1 MIDSIL
7 EQLSMLIKEMVWLAS
22 LLAFVAGI
30 LTSFTPCSLS
40 SIPLV
45 IGYVGGTGQKETKK
59 AFKLSFIFAIGSA
72 VTFTIFGVIASLA
85 GRLMGNGASWWYL
98 ILGVLMVL
106 MSLQTWGIFEIIPS
120 SYLNS
125 KNTKKGYI
133 GAFVAGILGGI
144 FSSPC
149 STPVLIA
156 LLAIVAGKGN
166 IVWGILLLL
175 IYSVGHGILAVVAG
189 TSIGFVQKLSS
200 NEKYGRFSVAL
211 KVVMGTVI
219 LFIGFYMFYLGF

>member
-7 EQLSMLIKEMVWLAS
+7 EQLSMLIKEMVWLAP

-106 MSLQTWGIFEIIPS
+106 MSLQTWGIFEIIP
-120 SYLNS
+120 
-125 KNTKKGYI
+125 
-133 GAFVAGILGGI
+133 
-144 FSSPC
+144 
-149 STPVLIA
+149 
-156 LLAIVAGKGN
+156 
-166 IVWGILLLL
+166 
-175 IYSVGHGILAVVAG
+175 
-189 TSIGFVQKLSS
+189 
-200 NEKYGRFSVAL
+200 
-211 KVVMGTVI
+211 
-219 LFIGFYMFYLGF
+219 